1 MAGAFLGL
9 LILLFVSGLSLV
21 GGLLYYLAQFIYIII
36 SIIIYDLRNK
46 QNKKTNND
54 SHKK

>member
-21 GGLLYYLAQFIYIII
+21 GGLLYYFAQFIYIII